1 MKRNT
6 VRGLALAAFAL
17 LLAAC
22 AGGQPDNRQTPEPVK
37 YTVEMTEFAF
47 QPAELQAKVG
57 QEVTIELV
65 NSGALE
71 HEMMIGRD
79 VKSTNSRPDG
89 YEHDMFADAN
99 VEPVV
104 MGGKEDGMDMNGHS
118 SEHTG
123 FMVIVPGGS
132 EKATV
137 TFTATK
143 DMVGE
148 WEIGCFSQD
157 GVHYDAGMK
166 GKFVVSP

>member
-1 MKRNT
+1 MKQNK
-6 VRGLALAAFAL
+6 VHWLPLAAFVL

-22 AGGQPDNRQTPEPVK
+22 AGGQPQSSAKPEPVT
-37 YTVEMTEFAF
+37 YTVEMTEYAF
-47 QPAELQAKVG
+47 QPNELQAKVG

-65 NSGALE
+65 NSGVLE
-71 HEMMIGRD
+71 HELMVGRD
-79 VKSTNSRPDG
+79 VKMTNNRPDG
-89 YEHDMFADAN
+89 YQHDMFAETNA
-99 VEPVV
+99 EPVV
-104 MGGKEDGMDMNGHS
+104 MGGKEDGMDMSGHG

-123 FMVIVPGGS
+123 FMVIVPNGA
-132 EKATV
+132 EKATI
-137 TFTATK
+137 TFTATQ

>member
-1 MKRNT
+1 MNRNT
-6 VRGLALAAFAL
+6 IFCLLLGAFAL

-22 AGGQPDNRQTPEPVK
+22 AGGQPESSPKPEPVK
-37 YTVEMTEFAF
+37 YTVEMTEYTF
-47 QPAELQAKVG
+47 QPNEIQAKVG
-57 QEVTIELV
+57 QEVTIELA
-65 NSGALE
+65 NSGVLE
-71 HEMMIGRD
+71 HELMIGRD
-79 VKSTNSRPDG
+79 VKMANNRPDG
-89 YEHDMFADAN
+89 YEQDMFASAD
-99 VEPVV
+99 VEPMVI
-104 MGGKEDGMDMNGHS
+104 GGQGDSMDMSGHG

-123 FMVIVPGGS
+123 FMVIVPNGS

-137 TFTATK
+137 TFTATE

>member
-6 VRGLALAAFAL
+6 FYWLLHAAFVL

-22 AGGQPDNRQTPEPVK
+22 SGGQPESSAKPEPVK
-37 YTVEMTEFAF
+37 FTIEMTEFAF

-57 QEVTIELV
+57 QEVTIDLV

-71 HEMMIGRD
+71 HELMIGRD
-79 VKSTNSRPDG
+79 VKMTNSRPDG
-89 YEHDMFADAN
+89 YEHDMFASAQA
-99 VEPVV
+99 EPMV
-104 MGGKEDGMDMNGHS
+104 MGGKVDGMDMSGHDG
-118 SEHTG
+118 EHTG
-123 FMVIVPGGS
+123 FMVIVPNGS

-137 TFTATK
+137 TFTTTE

>member
-6 VRGLALAAFAL
+6 IRWSLLAAFVL

-22 AGGQPDNRQTPEPVK
+22 AGDQPESSAKPEPVK
-37 YTVEMTEFAF
+37 YTVEMTEYAF

-65 NSGALE
+65 NSGVLE
-71 HEMMIGRD
+71 HEFMMGRD
-79 VKSTNSRPDG
+79 VKMTNNRPDG
-89 YEHDMFADAN
+89 YMHDMFAETGA
-99 VEPVV
+99 EPMVI
-104 MGGKEDGMDMNGHS
+104 GGAEEGMDMGGHGT
-118 SEHTG
+118 EHTG
-123 FMVIVPGGS
+123 FMVILPTGS
-132 EKATV
+132 ENATI
-137 TFTATK
+137 TLTATE

-166 GKFVVSP
+166 GTFVISP

>member
-1 MKRNT
+1 MNLNVLRW
-6 VRGLALAAFAL
+6 LPLAAFIL

-22 AGGQPDNRQTPEPVK
+22 TGGQPGNNAKPEPVK

-65 NSGALE
+65 NKGALE

-79 VKSTNSRPDG
+79 VKITNSRPDG
-89 YEHDMFADAN
+89 YEHDMFAAAHT
-99 VEPVV
+99 EPMV
-104 MGGKEDGMDMNGHS
+104 MGGKEDSMDMGGHGS
-118 SEHTG
+118 DHTG
-123 FMVIVPGGS
+123 FMVIVPTGS

-137 TFTATK
+137 TFTATE

-148 WEIGCFSQD
+148 WELGCFSQD
-157 GVHYDAGMK
+157 GVHYGAGMK
-166 GKFVVSP
+166 GKLVISP